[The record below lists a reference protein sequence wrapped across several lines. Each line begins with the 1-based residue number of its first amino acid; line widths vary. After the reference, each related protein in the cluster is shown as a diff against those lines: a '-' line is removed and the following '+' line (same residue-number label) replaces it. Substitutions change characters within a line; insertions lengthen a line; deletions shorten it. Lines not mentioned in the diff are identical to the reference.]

1 MQYHW
6 FGVLMIILV
15 AVLSILGLV
24 IASVIFF
31 AVKNALAPKKISTL
45 SELVKAGKG
54 VAAIKMAK
62 AILAK
67 DPRNPEAHYFLGLAY
82 LADGKA
88 ELALMELKTV
98 NQIGIFQGRLVEK
111 DFRKHIATLFDRF
124 EQGEEALKEYIL
136 LVKLDPADPE
146 NYYKAGFFF
155 EERGKADNALKYYRK
170 TLELDPNHSDAH
182 LRLGMLFLRA
192 NRPTEAR
199 QELEVA
205 LNLKPENY
213 HAWFSMGRLLKEGH
227 DFNGALSAFEKAQK
241 DPDLKVKALI
251 ERGSCFLTQKNYD
264 RAIVELERA
273 LKLATN
279 DSEKDILYARYFLA
293 HCYEKNRMI
302 DKAIGEWEKI
312 YSRKPTFKDVAEKL
326 SAYQDLRVDDR
337 IKDYVTSSKPQFLA
351 LCQGLV
357 GALGFSVQDSTEMP
371 DGSVKIIAIENESEK
386 WRNVKKMPKVL
397 LFHRTSEPIDEI
409 PLREVAE
416 DIKKLGANKCYVV
429 TNTTFT
435 RAAISF
441 AETRPYELVGK
452 DQLQGLLKRAGA

>member
-1 MQYHW
+1 M
-6 FGVLMIILV
+6 VILV

-31 AVKNALAPKKISTL
+31 AIKTALAPKKISTL
-45 SELVKAGKG
+45 SDLVKAGKG
-54 VAAIKMAK
+54 SAAIKMAK
-62 AILAK
+62 LILAK

-82 LADGKA
+82 LSDGKA

-98 NQIGIFQGRLVEK
+98 NQIGLFQGLLVEK
-111 DFRKHIATLFDRF
+111 DFRKQIAVLFDRF

-146 NYYKAGFFF
+146 NYFKAGFYF

-170 TLELDPNHSDAH
+170 TLELEPNHSDAH

-199 QELEVA
+199 QELDLA
-205 LNLKPENY
+205 LKLKPENY
-213 HAWFSMGRLLKEGH
+213 HAWYSMGKLLKEGH
-227 DFNGALSAFEKAQK
+227 DLNGALAAFEKAQK
-241 DPDLKVKALI
+241 DPDLKVKALV
-251 ERGSCFLTQKNYD
+251 ERGSCFMTQKNYD
-264 RAIVELERA
+264 RATVELERA

-279 DSEKDILYARYFLA
+279 DSEKDILFARYFLA

-312 YSRKPTFKDVAEKL
+312 YSKKPTFKDVAEKL

-337 IKDYVTSSKPQFLA
+337 IKDYVTSGKPQFLS

-357 GALGFSVQDSTEMP
+357 GTMGFSVQDSTEMP
-371 DGSVKIIAIENESEK
+371 DGTVKIIAIENESEK
-386 WRNVKKMPKVL
+386 WRNVKKMPKIL
-397 LFHRTSEPIDEI
+397 LFHRTSEPLDEA
-409 PLREVAE
+409 PLRVVAE
-416 DIKKLGANKCYVV
+416 EIKKLGANKCYVV
-429 TNTTFT
+429 TNTSFT
-435 RAAISF
+435 RSAVSF

-452 DQLQGLLKRAGA
+452 DQLQALLKRTGA